1 VEKFKGAIVKIK
13 RELAVSVI
21 SIMFIIFFAFPVGCS
36 SYPTEPQLKDQPQHN
51 FIRVCET
58 DALGRPE
65 ECSYM
70 HRTVVEQDLQ
80 EIFGRR

>member
-1 VEKFKGAIVKIK
+1 MEKFKGAIVKIK

-36 SYPTEPQLKDQPQHN
+36 SYPTEPQLKDQNQHN

-70 HRTVVEQDLQ
+70 HRTIVERDLQ
-80 EIFGRR
+80 EIFGGR

>member
-1 VEKFKGAIVKIK
+1 MEIK
-13 RELAVSVI
+13 KELAVSVI

-36 SYPTEPQLKDQPQHN
+36 SYPTEPQRKLKDQNQHN

-70 HRTVVEQDLQ
+70 HRTVVERDLQ